1 MATIK
6 GTYDDGI
13 TVKTAVIKTGG
24 LQLSWWNSSSTNRT
38 GYMNNAQVA
47 DLVAAIND
55 VPANLLSLS
64 WPDPLNPTSSTN
76 VNVDERYDI
85 DNERYFILRTTTRTL
100 GPGFTYPYTLQVN
113 ILFYYQ
119 NQLAYSCNASCSFT
133 TADWATVLGN
143 SGDGVLQSFALRVAN
158 PTFSIFN
165 YPVNSPSE
173 QYTDYSQYDK
183 GYCVASIQTGT
194 YTDGTSSAFAY
205 QSGGQGHTGTELT
218 YVFSNNNW
226 WLHFIWDIKEPK
238 IPTSEPDES
247 FGGYDNSS
255 DVGAVPGVPGVDMV
269 LTGLVRLYQPTAGQM
284 VNFSEFLWAI
294 DWTDFQKIINSLKQ
308 WFSSPLETIVSV
320 NMLPIDYFYDYS
332 AGTAIT
338 PSNAAIIMGG
348 YDTGCVAPP
357 CGGNFK
363 QVDCGTISLAPYF
376 KSFLDCNPYT
386 KYTIYLPY
394 VGFRELDSNA
404 LFAPDGANLRVV
416 YNVDMITGC
425 FTCFLHITK
434 ENADTELSHV
444 LYSYSGNMATQVPL
458 SAANMNDFIRTL
470 GQAASGVALAAA
482 TGGASTSIA
491 GVGARTLMG
500 GASSSDYNISHGG
513 NLSME
518 SGYLGIQYPY
528 LIVERPRESFPDG
541 YLHTLGKPSDI
552 GGTLGDFSGFVVV
565 KDCHLDGVP
574 ATDEEK
580 NEIMN
585 LLKQGVIV

>member
-6 GTYDDGI
+6 GTYSSGI
-13 TVKTAVIKTGG
+13 ITKVAVIKTGG
-24 LQLSWWNSSSTNRT
+24 LQLSWWNSSTTNRT
-38 GYMNNAQVA
+38 GYMNNSQVA
-47 DLVAAIND
+47 DMVAAITD
-55 VPANLLSLS
+55 VPANLLALT
-64 WPDPLNPTSSTN
+64 WPDPLNPTSSTY
-76 VNVDERYDI
+76 VDVTERYEV
-85 DNERYFILRTTTRTL
+85 DNERYFELITSTSTL
-100 GPGFTYPYTLQVN
+100 GSGFTYPYTLSVS
-113 ILFYYQ
+113 IRFYYQ
-119 NQLAYSCNASCSFT
+119 NQLVYNCNASCSFKI
-133 TADWATVLGN
+133 ADWATVLGN
-143 SGDGVLQSFALRVAN
+143 GGSGVLDSFSIRVTN
-158 PTFSIFN
+158 PVFSIFSF
-165 YPVNSPSE
+165 PVNSPADD
-173 QYTDYSQYDK
+173 YTDYSQYTK
-183 GYCVASIQTGT
+183 GFCVASAQTGT
-194 YTDGTSSAFAY
+194 YSDGATQMFAY
-205 QSGGQGHTGTELT
+205 QRGGAGTTGTDLT
-218 YVFSNNNW
+218 YTYSGNSL
-226 WLHFIWDIKEPK
+226 WLRFIWDIKEPK
-238 IPTSEPDES
+238 IPTSEPDEE
-247 FGGYDNSS
+247 FGGYDNDS
-255 DVGAVPGVPGVDMV
+255 DTGLIPGVPSVDMV

-284 VNFSEFLWAI
+284 VDFSDFLWAM

-308 WFSSPLETIVSV
+308 WFSSPLESIVSV
-320 NMLPIDYFYDYS
+320 NMLPVDYFYDYD
-332 AGTAIT
+332 AGTAVT
-338 PSNAAIIMGG
+338 PGTSAIIMGG
-348 YDTGCVAPP
+348 YDTGCVAPA

-363 QVDCGTISLAPYF
+363 QVDCGTVSLAPYF

-394 VGFRELDSNA
+394 IGFREIDSNA
-404 LFAPDGANLRVV
+404 LFAPDGANLHVV
-416 YNVDMITGC
+416 YNVDIITGC
-425 FTCFLHITK
+425 FTCFLHVTK
-434 ENADTELSHV
+434 ENAGTELSHV

-482 TGGASTSIA
+482 TDGASTAIA

-541 YLHTLGKPSDI
+541 YLHTLGKPSDL
-552 GGTLGDFSGFVVV
+552 GGKLSDFSGFVVV